1 MSDSSVT
8 MNLAGDPTGVATT
21 SLCRVCKIGLP
32 ARHVER
38 DGSVYLIKTCPEH
51 GPQETRVA
59 GDAAWWR
66 ATLAEGAQTTAPTPR
81 TPLAA
86 GCPFDCGPCPQHQA
100 RLALP
105 ILPITASCNLDC
117 PICYTHN
124 SNAWHMDEA
133 SLDAVLHH
141 LAIAAPERRILNI
154 TGGEP
159 TLHPRLIAV
168 LERCAAEGIHRVTLS
183 THGLRLAHDE
193 KLLEALARL
202 DVRVILSF
210 DSFDEASNQAM
221 LGGSFGEAKLRAL
234 ANLERWGVNTS
245 LLPVIAAGHNHHE
258 IGLFVAWMLEH
269 QNVRSLELHPMTF
282 TGQGGANFARR
293 ARMTADEVVR
303 ATAAQCGLTMADF
316 VPSPLAHPLCYQCCY
331 LLQLDDGRWLSFTRF
346 MRRDQLRALLS
357 DGLYIEPG
365 PKLEAVFQEVIEGLW
380 SGEIDCAEADAVL
393 ATLKRLLT
401 DLFRPGATERE
412 RITRAE
418 QATRAIYVHTHM
430 DEESF
435 DTDRVRLC
443 PVGIREPDGRNV
455 PSCSYNVLYR
465 ERDPRFVAHPGPLPA
480 SGGRVW

>member
-1 MSDSSVT
+1 M
-8 MNLAGDPTGVATT
+8 
-21 SLCRVCKIGLP
+21 CKVGLP
-32 ARHVER
+32 AEHVER
-38 DGSVYLIKTCPEH
+38 DGAIYLVKTCPEH

-59 GDAAWWR
+59 ADADWWR
-66 ATLAEGAQTTAPTPR
+66 RTLAEGAIAVAPTPH

-86 GCPFDCGPCPQHQA
+86 GCPFDCGPCPQHQQ

-124 SNAWHMDEA
+124 SGAWHIDDE
-133 SLDAVLHH
+133 SLDAVLRH
-141 LAIAAPERRILNI
+141 LALAAPDRRILNI

-159 TLHPRLIAV
+159 TLHPRLVSV

-193 KLLEALARL
+193 KLLETLARL
-202 DVRVILSF
+202 EVRVILSF
-210 DSFDEASNQAM
+210 DSFDEASNQKM
-221 LGGSFGEAKLRAL
+221 LGGGFGEAKLRAL
-234 ANLERWGVNTS
+234 ANLERHGVNTS
-245 LLPVIAAGHNHHE
+245 LLPVIAAGHNDHE

-269 QNVRSLELHPMTF
+269 EHIRSLELHPMTF
-282 TGQGGANFARR
+282 TGQGGVSFDRR
-293 ARMTADEVVR
+293 SRMTADEVVR
-303 ATAAQCGLTMADF
+303 TTAVQCGLNMHDF

-331 LLQLDDGRWLSFTRF
+331 LLKLNDGRWLSFTRF
-346 MRRDQLRALLS
+346 MRRDQLRSLLS

-365 PKLEAVFQEVIEGLW
+365 PKLEEVFRDVIEGLW
-380 SGEIDCAEADAVL
+380 SGEIDCPEADEVL
-393 ATLKRLLT
+393 ATLKTLLK
-401 DLFRPGATERE
+401 DLFAPDADERA
-412 RITRAE
+412 RIRRAE
-418 QATRAIYVHTHM
+418 AVTRAIYVHTHM

-443 PVGIREPDGRNV
+443 PVGIREADGRNV

-465 ERDPRFVAHPGPLPA
+465 ERDPRFVKHPAVMPG

>member
-1 MSDSSVT
+1 M
-8 MNLAGDPTGVATT
+8 
-21 SLCRVCKIGLP
+21 CKVGLP
-32 ARHVER
+32 AEHIER
-38 DGSVYLIKTCPEH
+38 DGAIYLVKTCPEH

-59 GDAAWWR
+59 ADADWWR
-66 ATLAEGAQTTAPTPR
+66 RTLAEGAIAVAPTPH

-86 GCPFDCGPCPQHQA
+86 GCPFDCGPCPQHQQ

-124 SNAWHMDEA
+124 SGAWHIDDE
-133 SLDAVLHH
+133 SLDAVLSH
-141 LAIAAPERRILNI
+141 LALAAPDRRILNI

-159 TLHPRLIAV
+159 TLHPRLVSV

-193 KLLEALARL
+193 KLLETLARL
-202 DVRVILSF
+202 EVRVILSF
-210 DSFDEASNQAM
+210 DSFDEASNQKM
-221 LGGSFGEAKLRAL
+221 LGGGFGEAKLRAL
-234 ANLERWGVNTS
+234 ANLERHGVNTS
-245 LLPVIAAGHNHHE
+245 LLPVIAAGHNDHE

-269 QNVRSLELHPMTF
+269 EHIRSLELHPMTF
-282 TGQGGANFARR
+282 TGQGGVSFDRR
-293 ARMTADEVVR
+293 SRMTADEVVR
-303 ATAAQCGLTMADF
+303 TTAVQCGLNMHDF

-331 LLQLDDGRWLSFTRF
+331 LLKLNDGRWLSFTRF
-346 MRRDQLRALLS
+346 MRRDQLRSLLS

-365 PKLEAVFQEVIEGLW
+365 PKLEEVFRDVIEGLW
-380 SGEIDCAEADAVL
+380 SGEIDCPEADEVL
-393 ATLKRLLT
+393 ATLKTLLK
-401 DLFRPGATERE
+401 DLFAPDADERA
-412 RITRAE
+412 RIRRAE
-418 QATRAIYVHTHM
+418 AVTRAIYVHTHM

-443 PVGIREPDGRNV
+443 PVGIREADGRNV

-465 ERDPRFVAHPGPLPA
+465 ERDPRFVKHPAVMPG